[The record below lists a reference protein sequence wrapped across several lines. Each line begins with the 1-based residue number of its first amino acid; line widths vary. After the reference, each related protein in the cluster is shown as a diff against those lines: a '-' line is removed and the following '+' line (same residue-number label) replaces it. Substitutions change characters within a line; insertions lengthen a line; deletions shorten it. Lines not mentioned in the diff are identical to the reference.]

1 MNSIVIGSGFGGIA
15 AALRLKAKGHKVK
28 LIEKHPDLGGRARV
42 FKRNGFIYDAGPTV
56 ITAPYLINELFE
68 LFNKDPKNYIELTP
82 LKIWYQF
89 IFEDKTKFNYSGDE
103 IEMKDQIEKLS
114 KEDVNG
120 YEKLVNFTKKIFD
133 KGFLELADVPFD
145 KPFVMMQQLPALL
158 KLKSYKSVYSL
169 VSSYIKNEKLRRM
182 LSMHPLLVGG
192 NPFTTT
198 SIYGLILYLEKKW
211 GIHYSVGGTG
221 NIIKGFEK
229 LMNEVGIEIIKNTEV
244 TEIITKNNK
253 ISGVKLNN
261 ENEIDA
267 DNVVCNADP
276 PAFYEKMLSKSNE
289 NSMLFNW
296 KKNRMEYSMGLFVYY
311 FGTKKIYENVEH
323 HTIKFG
329 NKYEEHL
336 DDIFNKKKLN
346 NENEIGADNV
356 VCNADPPAFYEKML
370 SKSNESSMLFNW
382 KKNRM
387 EYSMGLFVYYFGT
400 KKIYEN
406 VEHHTIKFGNKYK
419 EHLDDI
425 FDKKKLNNDI
435 SYYLH
440 RPTATDKTMA
450 PEGND
455 CFYVLVPVPNNQS
468 KINWETEGE
477 KMKNLVIEKMEKDL
491 MPDLKNNIVEDF
503 YLTPDYFEKELNTKF
518 GSGFSI
524 QPKFT
529 QSAYF
534 RFHNKSEIYDGL
546 YFVGAGTHPGAGVP
560 GVLSSAKVL
569 DKLF

>member
-15 AALRLKAKGHKVK
+15 AALRLKAKGHQVK

-42 FKRNGFIYDAGPTV
+42 FKKNGFIFDGGPTV

-68 LFNKDPKNYIELTP
+68 LFKKDPKNYIELSP

-89 IFEDKTKFNYSGDE
+89 IFEDKSKFNYSGDE
-103 IEMKDQIEKLS
+103 DNMVKQIEDIS
-114 KEDVNG
+114 KDDVEG
-120 YEKLVNFTKKIFD
+120 YQKLVSFTKKIFD
-133 KGFLELADVPFD
+133 KGFTELADVPFD

-169 VSSYIKNEKLRRM
+169 VSSFIKNEKLRRM

-211 GIHYSVGGTG
+211 GIHYSMGGTG
-221 NIIKGFEK
+221 NIIKGLEK
-229 LMNEVGIEIIKNTEV
+229 LMLEEGIDIIKNSEV
-244 TEIITKNNK
+244 TEIISKSNK
-253 ISGVKLNN
+253 ITGIKLNN
-261 ENEIDA
+261 QEIIEA
-267 DNVVCNADP
+267 ENVVCNADP
-276 PAFYEKMLSKSNE
+276 PAFYEKMLEKNGQGSFI
-289 NSMLFNW
+289 FNW
-296 KKNRMEYSMGLFVYY
+296 KKKRMEYSMGLFVYY
-311 FGTKKIYENVEH
+311 FGTKKIY
-323 HTIKFG
+323 
-329 NKYEEHL
+329 
-336 DDIFNKKKLN
+336 
-346 NENEIGADNV
+346 
-356 VCNADPPAFYEKML
+356 P
-370 SKSNESSMLFNW
+370 
-382 KKNRM
+382 
-387 EYSMGLFVYYFGT
+387 
-400 KKIYEN
+400 N

-419 EHLDDI
+419 EHLEDI
-425 FDKKKLNNDI
+425 FNNKKLNNDI

-440 RPTATDKTMA
+440 RPSATDKSMA

-468 KINWETEGE
+468 KIDWRTEGE
-477 KMKNLVIEKMEKDL
+477 KMKNLVIDKMEKDL
-491 MPDLKNNIVEDF
+491 MPNLRENIVADF

-569 DKLF
+569 DKLL

>member
-15 AALRLKAKGHKVK
+15 AALRLRAKGHEVTI
-28 LIEKHPDLGGRARV
+28 IEKHPDLGGRARV
-42 FKRNGFIYDAGPTV
+42 FKKNGFTFDGGPTV
-56 ITAPYLINELFE
+56 ITAPYLINELFD
-68 LFNKDPKNYIELTP
+68 LFKKDPKDYIKLTP

-89 IFEDKTKFNYSGDE
+89 IFDDKTKFNYSGNE
-103 IEMKDQIEKLS
+103 LEMKNQIEKINM
-114 KEDVNG
+114 KDVKG
-120 YEKLVNFTKKIFD
+120 YERLVNFTKKIFD
-133 KGFLELADVPFD
+133 KGFTELADVPFD

-169 VSSYIKNEKLRRM
+169 VSSYIKSEKLRRM

-192 NPFTTT
+192 NPFSTT

-211 GIHYSVGGTG
+211 GIHYSMGGTG
-221 NIIKGFEK
+221 NIIKGYEK
-229 LMNEVGIEIIKNTEV
+229 LMNEVGIKILKESEV
-244 TEIITKNNK
+244 TKIISKNNK
-253 ISGVKLNN
+253 ISGVQINN
-261 ENEIDA
+261 KNIIET
-267 DNVVCNADP
+267 DNVICNADP
-276 PAFYEKMLSKSNE
+276 PAVYEKLLSRNN
-289 NSMLFNW
+289 NSILFNW

-311 FGTKKIYENVEH
+311 FGTKKV
-323 HTIKFG
+323 
-329 NKYEEHL
+329 
-336 DDIFNKKKLN
+336 
-346 NENEIGADNV
+346 
-356 VCNADPPAFYEKML
+356 
-370 SKSNESSMLFNW
+370 
-382 KKNRM
+382 
-387 EYSMGLFVYYFGT
+387 
-400 KKIYEN
+400 YEN

-419 EHLDDI
+419 EHLEDI
-425 FDKKKLNNDI
+425 FNKKKLNEDI

-440 RPTATDKTMA
+440 RPSATDKSMA

-468 KINWETEGE
+468 KIDWNIEGE
-477 KMKNLVIEKMEKDL
+477 KMKKLVIDKMEKDL
-491 MPDLKNNIVEDF
+491 MPNLKENIVEDF
-503 YLTPDYFEKELNTKF
+503 YLTPDYFEKDLNTKY

-569 DKLF
+569 DKII

>member
-15 AALRLKAKGHKVK
+15 AALRLRAKGHKVM
-28 LIEKHPDLGGRARV
+28 LVEKHNDLGGRARV
-42 FKRNGFIYDAGPTV
+42 FRRNGFIFDGGPTV
-56 ITAPYLINELFE
+56 ITAPYLINEIFE
-68 LFNKDPKNYIELTP
+68 LFNKNPNDYINLSP
-82 LKIWYQF
+82 LKVWYQF
-89 IFEDKTKFNYSGDE
+89 IFEDKSKFDYSGDE
-103 IEMKDQIEKLS
+103 NEMKKQIEKIS
-114 KEDVNG
+114 KEDVLG

-133 KGFLELADVPFD
+133 KGFTELADVPFD
-145 KPFVMMQQLPALL
+145 RPFVMMQQLPALL

-211 GIHYSVGGTG
+211 GIHYSMGGTG
-221 NIIKGFEK
+221 NIINGFEK
-229 LMNEVGIEIIKNTEV
+229 LMKEEGIEIIKGHEV
-244 TEIITKNNK
+244 TKIISIKNK
-253 ISGVKLNN
+253 ITGIELDNKKR
-261 ENEIDA
+261 IDA
-267 DNVVCNADP
+267 NHVICNADP
-276 PAFYEKMLSKSNE
+276 PAVYDQLLNGEKK
-289 NSMLFNW
+289 NSFLFKW

-311 FGTKKIYENVEH
+311 FGTKK
-323 HTIKFG
+323 T
-329 NKYEEHL
+329 
-336 DDIFNKKKLN
+336 
-346 NENEIGADNV
+346 
-356 VCNADPPAFYEKML
+356 
-370 SKSNESSMLFNW
+370 
-382 KKNRM
+382 
-387 EYSMGLFVYYFGT
+387 
-400 KKIYEN
+400 YEN

-425 FDKKKLNNDI
+425 FENKKLNNDI

-440 RPTATDKTMA
+440 RPSATDRNMA
-450 PEGND
+450 PRGND

-468 KINWETEGE
+468 KINWSTEGE
-477 KMKNLVIEKMEKDL
+477 KMKNLVIDKMEKDL
-491 MPDLKNNIVEDF
+491 MPNLRENIIEDF
-503 YLTPDYFEKELNTKF
+503 YLTPDYFEKDLNTKY

-524 QPKFT
+524 QPKFS

-569 DKLF
+569 DKII

>member
-15 AALRLKAKGHKVK
+15 AALRLRAKGHDVT
-28 LIEKHPDLGGRARV
+28 LIEKHQDLGGRARV
-42 FKRNGFIYDAGPTV
+42 FKRNGFTFDGGPTV

-68 LFNKDPKNYIELTP
+68 LFKKNPKDYIELSP

-89 IFEDKTKFNYSGDE
+89 IFEDRSKFNYSGNE
-103 IEMKDQIEKLS
+103 NEMKAQIGELS
-114 KEDVNG
+114 QEDVQG

-133 KGFLELADVPFD
+133 KGFTELADVPFD

-211 GIHYSVGGTG
+211 GIHYSMGGTG

-229 LMNEVGIEIIKNTEV
+229 LMNEVGIKVIKGNEVKKIISKNTK
-244 TEIITKNNK
+244 IT
-253 ISGVKLNN
+253 GVQLNN
-261 ENEIDA
+261 DNTINA
-267 DNVVCNADP
+267 DIVICNADP
-276 PAFYEKMLSKSNE
+276 PAVYEKLLDGNSN
-289 NSMLFNW
+289 NSFLFNW
-296 KKNRMEYSMGLFVYY
+296 KKKRMEYSMGLFVYY
-311 FGTKKIYENVEH
+311 FGTKKIYENVE
-323 HTIKFG
+323 
-329 NKYEEHL
+329 
-336 DDIFNKKKLN
+336 
-346 NENEIGADNV
+346 
-356 VCNADPPAFYEKML
+356 
-370 SKSNESSMLFNW
+370 
-382 KKNRM
+382 R
-387 EYSMGLFVYYFGT
+387 
-400 KKIYEN
+400 
-406 VEHHTIKFGNKYK
+406 HTIKFGNKYK

-425 FDKKKLNNDI
+425 FDKKKLNEDI

-440 RPTATDKTMA
+440 RPSATDKSMA

-468 KINWETEGE
+468 GIDWNTEGE
-477 KMKNLVIEKMEKDL
+477 KMKSLIINKMEKDL
-491 MPDLKNNIVEDF
+491 MPNLKENIVEDF
-503 YLTPDYFEKELNTKF
+503 YLTPDYFEKDLNTKF

-569 DKLF
+569 DKII

>member
-15 AALRLKAKGHKVK
+15 AALRLKAKGHQVT
-28 LIEKHPDLGGRARV
+28 LVEKHPDLGGRARV
-42 FKRNGFIYDAGPTV
+42 FKKNGFTFDCGPTV
-56 ITAPYLINELFE
+56 ITAPYLINELFD
-68 LFNKDPKNYIELTP
+68 LFKKDPKDYIELTP

-89 IFEDKTKFNYSGDE
+89 IFEDKTKFDYSGNE
-103 IEMKDQIEKLS
+103 SEMKNQIQKIN
-114 KEDVNG
+114 KTDVKG

-133 KGFLELADVPFD
+133 KGFTELADVPFD
-145 KPFVMMQQLPALL
+145 KPFVMMKQLPALL

-169 VSSYIKNEKLRRM
+169 VSSYIQNEKLRRM

-192 NPFTTT
+192 NPFSTT

-211 GIHYSVGGTG
+211 GIHYSMGGTG
-221 NIIKGFEK
+221 NIIKGYEK
-229 LMNEVGIEIIKNTEV
+229 LMNEVGIKILKESEV
-244 TEIITKNNK
+244 TKIISKNNK
-253 ISGVKLNN
+253 ISGVQINSQIN
-261 ENEIDA
+261 IDA
-267 DNVVCNADP
+267 DNVICNADP
-276 PAFYEKMLSKSNE
+276 PAVYEKLLGQNKN
-289 NSMLFNW
+289 NS
-296 KKNRMEYSMGLFVYY
+296 
-311 FGTKKIYENVEH
+311 I
-323 HTIKFG
+323 
-329 NKYEEHL
+329 
-336 DDIFNKKKLN
+336 
-346 NENEIGADNV
+346 
-356 VCNADPPAFYEKML
+356 
-370 SKSNESSMLFNW
+370 LFNW

-425 FDKKKLNNDI
+425 FDKKKLNKDI

-440 RPTATDKTMA
+440 RPTATDKSMA
-450 PEGND
+450 PDGND

-468 KINWETEGE
+468 KINWDIEGE
-477 KMKNLVIEKMEKDL
+477 KMKKLVVDKMEKDL
-491 MPDLKNNIVEDF
+491 MPNLSENIIEDF
-503 YLTPDYFEKELNTKF
+503 YLTPDYFEKDLNTKY

-534 RFHNKSEIYDGL
+534 RFHNKSEVYDGL

-569 DKLF
+569 DKII

>member
-15 AALRLKAKGHKVK
+15 AALRLKAKGHQVK

-42 FKRNGFIYDAGPTV
+42 FKKNGFIFDGGPTV

-68 LFNKDPKNYIELTP
+68 LFKKDPKNYIELSP

-89 IFEDKTKFNYSGDE
+89 IFEDKSKFNYSGDE
-103 IEMKDQIEKLS
+103 ADMVKQIEDIS
-114 KEDVNG
+114 KDDVEG
-120 YEKLVNFTKKIFD
+120 YQKLVSFTKKIFD
-133 KGFLELADVPFD
+133 KGFTELADVPFD

-169 VSSYIKNEKLRRM
+169 VSSFIKNEKLRRM

-211 GIHYSVGGTG
+211 GIHYSMGGTG
-221 NIIKGFEK
+221 NIIKGLEK
-229 LMNEVGIEIIKNTEV
+229 LMLEVEIDIIKNSEV
-244 TEIITKNNK
+244 TEIISKNNK
-253 ISGVKLNN
+253 ITGIKLNN
-261 ENEIDA
+261 KEIIEAENI
-267 DNVVCNADP
+267 VCNADP
-276 PAFYEKMLSKSNE
+276 PAFYEKMLKKNGQGSFI
-289 NSMLFNW
+289 FNW
-296 KKNRMEYSMGLFVYY
+296 KKKRMEYSMGLFVYY
-311 FGTKKIYENVEH
+311 FGTKKIY
-323 HTIKFG
+323 
-329 NKYEEHL
+329 
-336 DDIFNKKKLN
+336 
-346 NENEIGADNV
+346 A
-356 VCNADPPAFYEKML
+356 
-370 SKSNESSMLFNW
+370 
-382 KKNRM
+382 
-387 EYSMGLFVYYFGT
+387 
-400 KKIYEN
+400 N

-419 EHLDDI
+419 EHLEDI
-425 FDKKKLNNDI
+425 FNNKKLNNDI

-440 RPTATDKTMA
+440 RPSATDKSMA

-468 KINWETEGE
+468 KIDWKTEGE
-477 KMKNLVIEKMEKDL
+477 NMKNLVIDKMEKDL
-491 MPDLKNNIVEDF
+491 MPNLRENVVSDF

-569 DKLF
+569 DKLL

>member
-15 AALRLKAKGHKVK
+15 AALRLKAKGHKVT
-28 LIEKHPDLGGRARV
+28 LVEKHSDLGGRARV
-42 FKRNGFIYDAGPTV
+42 FRKNGFTFDGGPTV

-68 LFNKDPKNYIELTP
+68 LFKKNPGNYIKLSP

-89 IFEDKTKFNYSGDE
+89 IFEDKTKFDYSGDE
-103 IEMKDQIEKLS
+103 SEMKNQIQEINT
-114 KEDVNG
+114 EDIKG
-120 YEKLVNFTKKIFD
+120 YERLVNFTKKIFD
-133 KGFLELADVPFD
+133 KGFTELADVPFD

-169 VSSYIKNEKLRRM
+169 VSSYIKSEKLRRM

-211 GIHYSVGGTG
+211 GIHYSMGGTG
-221 NIIKGFEK
+221 NIIKGYEK
-229 LMNEVGIEIIKNTEV
+229 LMNEVGVKILKESEV
-244 TEIITKNNK
+244 TKIISKNNK
-253 ISGVKLNN
+253 IYGVQINN
-261 ENEIDA
+261 QTNIDA
-267 DNVVCNADP
+267 DNVICNADP
-276 PAFYEKMLSKSNE
+276 PAVYEKLLSQNNN
-289 NSMLFNW
+289 NSL
-296 KKNRMEYSMGLFVYY
+296 
-311 FGTKKIYENVEH
+311 
-323 HTIKFG
+323 
-329 NKYEEHL
+329 
-336 DDIFNKKKLN
+336 
-346 NENEIGADNV
+346 
-356 VCNADPPAFYEKML
+356 
-370 SKSNESSMLFNW
+370 LFNW

-425 FDKKKLNNDI
+425 FDKKKLNEDI

-440 RPTATDKTMA
+440 RPTATDKSMA
-450 PEGND
+450 PEGSD

-468 KINWETEGE
+468 KIDWDIEGE
-477 KMKNLVIEKMEKDL
+477 KMKKLVIGKMEKDL
-491 MPDLKNNIVEDF
+491 MPNLKENIVEDF
-503 YLTPDYFEKELNTKF
+503 YLTPDYFEKDLNTKY

-534 RFHNKSEIYDGL
+534 RFHNKSEVYDGL

-569 DKLF
+569 DKII

>member
-15 AALRLKAKGHKVK
+15 AALRLKAKGHQVK

-42 FKRNGFIYDAGPTV
+42 FKKNGFIFDGGPTV

-68 LFNKDPKNYIELTP
+68 LFKKDPKNYIELSP

-89 IFEDKTKFNYSGDE
+89 IFEDKSKFNYSGDE
-103 IEMKDQIEKLS
+103 ANMIKQIEDIS
-114 KEDVNG
+114 KDDVEG
-120 YEKLVNFTKKIFD
+120 YQKLVSFTKKIFD
-133 KGFLELADVPFD
+133 KGFTELADVPFD

-169 VSSYIKNEKLRRM
+169 VSSFIKNEKLRRM

-211 GIHYSVGGTG
+211 GIHYSMGGTG
-221 NIIKGFEK
+221 NIIKGLEK
-229 LMNEVGIEIIKNTEV
+229 LMLEEGIDIIKNSEV
-244 TEIITKNNK
+244 TEIISKSNK
-253 ISGVKLNN
+253 ITGIKLNN
-261 ENEIDA
+261 QKIIEAE
-267 DNVVCNADP
+267 NVVCNADP
-276 PAFYEKMLSKSNE
+276 PAFYEKMLKKNGQGSFI
-289 NSMLFNW
+289 FNW
-296 KKNRMEYSMGLFVYY
+296 KKKRMEYSMGLFVYY
-311 FGTKKIYENVEH
+311 FGTKKIY
-323 HTIKFG
+323 
-329 NKYEEHL
+329 
-336 DDIFNKKKLN
+336 
-346 NENEIGADNV
+346 
-356 VCNADPPAFYEKML
+356 P
-370 SKSNESSMLFNW
+370 
-382 KKNRM
+382 
-387 EYSMGLFVYYFGT
+387 
-400 KKIYEN
+400 N

-419 EHLDDI
+419 EHLEDI
-425 FDKKKLNNDI
+425 FNNKKLNNDI

-440 RPTATDKTMA
+440 RPSATDKSMA

-468 KINWETEGE
+468 KIDWQTESE
-477 KMKNLVIEKMEKDL
+477 NMKNLVIDKMEKDL
-491 MPDLKNNIVEDF
+491 MPNLRENIVADF

-560 GVLSSAKVL
+560 GVVSSAKVL
-569 DKLF
+569 DKLL

>member
-15 AALRLKAKGHKVK
+15 AALRLRAKGHKVT

-42 FKRNGFIYDAGPTV
+42 FKKNGFTFDGGPTV
-56 ITAPYLINELFE
+56 ITAPYLINELFD
-68 LFNKDPKNYIELTP
+68 LFKKDPKDYIKLTP

-89 IFEDKTKFNYSGDE
+89 IFEDKTKFDYSGNE
-103 IEMKDQIEKLS
+103 SEMKNQIQKIN
-114 KEDVNG
+114 KTDVKG

-133 KGFLELADVPFD
+133 KGFTELADVPFD
-145 KPFVMMQQLPALL
+145 KPFVMMKQLPALL

-169 VSSYIKNEKLRRM
+169 VSSYIQNEKLRRM

-192 NPFTTT
+192 NPFSTT

-211 GIHYSVGGTG
+211 GIHYSMGGTG
-221 NIIKGFEK
+221 NIIKGYEK
-229 LMNEVGIEIIKNTEV
+229 LMNEVGIKILKESEV
-244 TEIITKNNK
+244 TKIISKNNK
-253 ISGVKLNN
+253 ISGIQINN
-261 ENEIDA
+261 QIDIDA
-267 DNVVCNADP
+267 DNVICNADP
-276 PAFYEKMLSKSNE
+276 PAVYEKLLGQNNN
-289 NSMLFNW
+289 NS
-296 KKNRMEYSMGLFVYY
+296 
-311 FGTKKIYENVEH
+311 I
-323 HTIKFG
+323 
-329 NKYEEHL
+329 
-336 DDIFNKKKLN
+336 
-346 NENEIGADNV
+346 
-356 VCNADPPAFYEKML
+356 
-370 SKSNESSMLFNW
+370 LFNW

-425 FDKKKLNNDI
+425 FDKKKLNEDI

-440 RPTATDKTMA
+440 RPTATDKSMA
-450 PEGND
+450 PQGND

-468 KINWETEGE
+468 KINWDIEGK
-477 KMKNLVIEKMEKDL
+477 KMKKLVIEKMEKDL
-491 MPDLKNNIVEDF
+491 MPNLSENIVEDF
-503 YLTPDYFEKELNTKF
+503 YLTPDYFEKDLNTKY

-534 RFHNKSEIYDGL
+534 RFHNKSEVYDGL

-569 DKLF
+569 DKII

>member
-1 MNSIVIGSGFGGIA
+1 MNSVVIGSGFGGIA
-15 AALRLKAKGHKVK
+15 AALRLKAKSHKVT

-42 FKRNGFIYDAGPTV
+42 FKRNGFTFDGGPTV
-56 ITAPYLINELFE
+56 ITAPYLIDELFE
-68 LFNKDPKNYIELTP
+68 LFNKDPKDYIELAP

-89 IFEDKTKFNYSGDE
+89 IFEDKSKFNYSGNED
-103 IEMKDQIEKLS
+103 EMKAQIKKLNYD
-114 KEDVNG
+114 DVKG

-133 KGFLELADVPFD
+133 KGFTELADVPFD
-145 KPFVMMQQLPALL
+145 KPFVMMQQLPSLL

-211 GIHYSVGGTG
+211 GIHYSMGGTG

-229 LMNEVGIEIIKNTEV
+229 LMNEVGIEIIKGNEV
-244 TEIITKNNK
+244 TKIISKDSKIAGVQLDNNN
-253 ISGVKLNN
+253 I
-261 ENEIDA
+261 IDA
-267 DNVVCNADP
+267 DNVICNADP
-276 PAFYEKMLSKSNE
+276 PAVYEKLLDE
-289 NSMLFNW
+289 NKNNSFLFSW
-296 KKNRMEYSMGLFVYY
+296 KKKRMEYSMGLFVYY
-311 FGTKKIYENVEH
+311 FGTKKTYN
-323 HTIKFG
+323 
-329 NKYEEHL
+329 
-336 DDIFNKKKLN
+336 
-346 NENEIGADNV
+346 
-356 VCNADPPAFYEKML
+356 
-370 SKSNESSMLFNW
+370 
-382 KKNRM
+382 
-387 EYSMGLFVYYFGT
+387 
-400 KKIYEN
+400 N

-425 FDKKKLNNDI
+425 FDKKRLNDDI

-440 RPTATDKTMA
+440 RPSATDKSMA

-468 KINWETEGE
+468 GINWNTEGDRI
-477 KMKNLVIEKMEKDL
+477 KKLIIDKMEKDL
-491 MPDLKNNIVEDF
+491 MPNLKDNIVEDF
-503 YLTPDYFEKELNTKF
+503 YLTPDYFEKNLNTKF

-569 DKLF
+569 DKIL

>member
-15 AALRLKAKGHKVK
+15 AALRLKAKGHKVT

-42 FKRNGFIYDAGPTV
+42 FRKNGFIFDGGPTV

-68 LFNKDPKNYIELTP
+68 LFKKDPKDYIKLSP
-82 LKIWYQF
+82 LKVWYQF
-89 IFEDKTKFNYSGDE
+89 VFEDKSKFNYSGNE
-103 IEMKDQIEKLS
+103 NEMKAQIKELN
-114 KEDVNG
+114 KEDVEG
-120 YEKLVNFTKKIFD
+120 YEKLVSFTKKIFD
-133 KGFLELADVPFD
+133 KGFTELADIPFD
-145 KPFVMMQQLPALL
+145 KPFVMMQQLPSLL

-198 SIYGLILYLEKKW
+198 SIYGLILFLEKKW
-211 GIHYSVGGTG
+211 GIHYSMGGTG

-229 LMNEVGIEIIKNTEV
+229 LMNEVGIKVIKGNEV
-244 TEIITKNNK
+244 TKILSKNNK
-253 ISGVKLNN
+253 ITSIQLDNHDY
-261 ENEIDA
+261 IDA
-267 DNVVCNADP
+267 DNVICNADP
-276 PAFYEKMLSKSNE
+276 PAVYEKLLDEKNN
-289 NSMLFNW
+289 NSFLFKW
-296 KKNRMEYSMGLFVYY
+296 KKKRMEYSMGLFVYY
-311 FGTKKIYENVEH
+311 FGTKKIYDNVEH

-329 NKYEEHL
+329 
-336 DDIFNKKKLN
+336 
-346 NENEIGADNV
+346 
-356 VCNADPPAFYEKML
+356 
-370 SKSNESSMLFNW
+370 S
-382 KKNRM
+382 
-387 EYSMGLFVYYFGT
+387 
-400 KKIYEN
+400 
-406 VEHHTIKFGNKYK
+406 KYK

-440 RPTATDKTMA
+440 RPSATDKSMA

-468 KINWETEGE
+468 GIDWSIEGD
-477 KMKNLVIEKMEKDL
+477 KMKKLIIDKMENDL
-491 MPDLKNNIVEDF
+491 MPNLRNNIVEDF
-503 YLTPDYFEKELNTKF
+503 YLTPDYFEKDLNTKF

-569 DKLF
+569 DKIL

>member
-15 AALRLKAKGHKVK
+15 AALRLKAKGHQVK

-42 FKRNGFIYDAGPTV
+42 FKKNGFIFDGGPTV

-68 LFNKDPKNYIELTP
+68 LFKKDPKNYIELSP

-89 IFEDKTKFNYSGDE
+89 IFEDKSKFNYSGDE
-103 IEMKDQIEKLS
+103 ANMVKQIEDIS
-114 KEDVNG
+114 KDDVEG
-120 YEKLVNFTKKIFD
+120 YQKLVSFTKKIFD
-133 KGFLELADVPFD
+133 KGFTELADVPFD

-169 VSSYIKNEKLRRM
+169 VSSFIKNEKLRRM

-211 GIHYSVGGTG
+211 GIHYSMGGTG
-221 NIIKGFEK
+221 NIIKGLEK
-229 LMNEVGIEIIKNTEV
+229 LMLEEGIDIIKNSEV
-244 TEIITKNNK
+244 TEIISKSNK
-253 ISGVKLNN
+253 ITGIKLNN
-261 ENEIDA
+261 QEIIEA
-267 DNVVCNADP
+267 ENVVCNADP
-276 PAFYEKMLSKSNE
+276 PAFYEKMLKKNGQGSFI
-289 NSMLFNW
+289 FNW
-296 KKNRMEYSMGLFVYY
+296 KKKRMEYSMGLFVYY
-311 FGTKKIYENVEH
+311 FGTKKVYE
-323 HTIKFG
+323 
-329 NKYEEHL
+329 
-336 DDIFNKKKLN
+336 D
-346 NENEIGADNV
+346 
-356 VCNADPPAFYEKML
+356 
-370 SKSNESSMLFNW
+370 
-382 KKNRM
+382 
-387 EYSMGLFVYYFGT
+387 
-400 KKIYEN
+400 

-419 EHLDDI
+419 EHLEDI
-425 FDKKKLNNDI
+425 FNNKKLNNDI

-440 RPTATDKTMA
+440 RPSATDKSMA

-468 KINWETEGE
+468 KIDWRTEGE
-477 KMKNLVIEKMEKDL
+477 NMKNLVIDKMEKDL
-491 MPDLKNNIVEDF
+491 MPNLRENIVADF

-569 DKLF
+569 DKLL

>member
-15 AALRLKAKGHKVK
+15 AALRLRAKGHDVT
-28 LIEKHPDLGGRARV
+28 LIEKHQDLGGRARV
-42 FKRNGFIYDAGPTV
+42 FKRNGFTFDGGPTV

-68 LFNKDPKNYIELTP
+68 LFKKNPKDYIELSP

-89 IFEDKTKFNYSGDE
+89 IFEDRSKFNYSGNE
-103 IEMKDQIEKLS
+103 NEMKAQIGELS
-114 KEDVNG
+114 QEDVQG

-133 KGFLELADVPFD
+133 KGFTELADVPFD
-145 KPFVMMQQLPALL
+145 KPFVMLQQLPALL

-211 GIHYSVGGTG
+211 GIHYSLGGTG

-229 LMNEVGIEIIKNTEV
+229 LMNEVGIKVIKGNEVKKIISKNTK
-244 TEIITKNNK
+244 IT
-253 ISGVKLNN
+253 GVQLSNDN
-261 ENEIDA
+261 TINA
-267 DNVVCNADP
+267 DIVICNADP
-276 PAFYEKMLSKSNE
+276 PAVYEKLLDGNSN
-289 NSMLFNW
+289 NSFLFNW
-296 KKNRMEYSMGLFVYY
+296 KK
-311 FGTKKIYENVEH
+311 K
-323 HTIKFG
+323 
-329 NKYEEHL
+329 
-336 DDIFNKKKLN
+336 
-346 NENEIGADNV
+346 
-356 VCNADPPAFYEKML
+356 
-370 SKSNESSMLFNW
+370 
-382 KKNRM
+382 RM

-425 FDKKKLNNDI
+425 FDKKKLNEDI

-440 RPTATDKTMA
+440 RPSATDKSMA

-468 KINWETEGE
+468 GIDWNTEGE
-477 KMKNLVIEKMEKDL
+477 KMKSLIINKMEKDL
-491 MPDLKNNIVEDF
+491 MPNLKENIVEDF
-503 YLTPDYFEKELNTKF
+503 YLTPDYFEKDLNTKF

-569 DKLF
+569 DKIL

>member
-15 AALRLKAKGHKVK
+15 AALRLRAKGHKVT

-42 FKRNGFIYDAGPTV
+42 FKKNGFTFDGGPTV
-56 ITAPYLINELFE
+56 ITAPYLINELFD
-68 LFNKDPKNYIELTP
+68 LFKKDPKDYIKLTP

-89 IFEDKTKFNYSGDE
+89 IFEDKTKFDYSGDE
-103 IEMKDQIEKLS
+103 SEMKNQIQKIN
-114 KEDVNG
+114 KTDVKG

-133 KGFLELADVPFD
+133 KGFTELADVPFD

-211 GIHYSVGGTG
+211 GIHYSMGGTG

-229 LMNEVGIEIIKNTEV
+229 LMNEVGIKVIKGNEVKKIISKNTK
-244 TEIITKNNK
+244 IT
-253 ISGVKLNN
+253 GVQLSNDN
-261 ENEIDA
+261 TINA
-267 DNVVCNADP
+267 DIVICNADP
-276 PAFYEKMLSKSNE
+276 PAVYEKLLDGNSN
-289 NSMLFNW
+289 NSFLFNW
-296 KKNRMEYSMGLFVYY
+296 KK
-311 FGTKKIYENVEH
+311 K
-323 HTIKFG
+323 
-329 NKYEEHL
+329 
-336 DDIFNKKKLN
+336 
-346 NENEIGADNV
+346 
-356 VCNADPPAFYEKML
+356 
-370 SKSNESSMLFNW
+370 
-382 KKNRM
+382 RM

-425 FDKKKLNNDI
+425 FDKKKLNEDI

-440 RPTATDKTMA
+440 RPSATDKSMA

-468 KINWETEGE
+468 GIDWNTEGE
-477 KMKNLVIEKMEKDL
+477 KMKSLIINKMEKDL
-491 MPDLKNNIVEDF
+491 MPNLKENIVEDF
-503 YLTPDYFEKELNTKF
+503 YLTPDYFEKDLNTKF

-569 DKLF
+569 DKIL